1 MNLSLELAH
10 DVDAVVSC
18 HTGGIDSGW
27 KMMKEAVSNS
37 LVTTKGAK
45 INKKNGST

>member
-10 DVDAVVSC
+10 DVDAAVSC

-27 KMMKEAVSNS
+27 KMMKEAVPNS